1 MEHSF
6 SPSVFGTLV
15 NDSVT
20 AVNNNDVASAAT
32 DSATSANQQPQK
44 ISFYDSDTS
53 DNTLDELDDLDDSLG
68 DLDDSLEE
76 LDDSLEELDDSL
88 GELNDSLEEL
98 DDDQGESANTQQT
111 NENADLPADLETRVL
126 EQDLNSKIP
135 NYAINVN
142 IAVESN
148 ATTFDSLM
156 QEVLSKFQSAYLN
169 TNNCSTYLDLW
180 NKNFV
185 SMRLPARSE
194 HLALKNILAM
204 LYHLDFKQ
212 ATEMQCLNT
221 ILQNDDA
228 KLIHKLQQ
236 INRSLS
242 AQDLEDPDTSIAVS
256 ITELNEEAG
265 NMKKSLSVSK
275 TTDSDE
281 SSSEQQTIVHEETL
295 IETQPDE
302 AVQEQQT
309 KKLTK
314 RQKIDLFV
322 DLVYSKLLS
331 ESGRHVI
338 ESIPSMKESCQTVID
353 LFRSSKIA
361 GQEFIKFI
369 VYLACTKSV
378 NLDKAILQE
387 VRTFNEYVI
396 AVVGRCTKTKIR
408 FYDFSDGYVLVNPIT
423 GDGYE
428 MFLSDLLFDWPVTR
442 DSFTQNTKIIIDED
456 KGKAFLR
463 ITDADLFGDY
473 AKIQEREIQYKQLD
487 SNLTLMAKHFIKDAT
502 DYFDQ
507 HNSFEGFECNYTSE
521 DLRFFRHKL
530 LGYAVPE
537 NYKILLKKPTAS
549 LSVLLAYI
557 ETSQPDFIPY
567 AFSGNII
574 SARIFAPCNLSSNPI
589 SAAYQILAFDLYLY
603 LCDTD
608 TKVKIKLKQSF
619 LAEPKIIL
627 GSDSA
632 VDQAVT
638 LTVPQYLAA
647 HDSLINYIKQNSTVE
662 ISVSDFGDLKINL
675 IK

>member
-15 NDSVT
+15 NDSVA
-20 AVNNNDVASAAT
+20 AVNNKDITNPVIDEATSIATDNAASA
-32 DSATSANQQPQK
+32 NLQQQQPQK
-44 ISFYDSDTS
+44 ISFYEPDAL
-53 DNTLDELDDLDDSLG
+53 DNTLDDLDDLEDTLDDNFE
-68 DLDDSLEE
+68 DLDDSL
-76 LDDSLEELDDSL
+76 DDFDDNLEEL
-88 GELNDSLEEL
+88 NDNPE
-98 DDDQGESANTQQT
+98 DSANTNNQLT
-111 NENADLPADLETRVL
+111 NENIDLPADLETRIL

-156 QEVLSKFQSAYLN
+156 QEIQSKFQSAYLN

-185 SMRLPARSE
+185 SMRLPVGSE

-221 ILQNDDA
+221 ILQSDDA

-236 INRSLS
+236 INRSLT

-256 ITELNEEAG
+256 IAELDEEVES
-265 NMKKSLSVSK
+265 MKKSLISSEAI
-275 TTDSDE
+275 DSDN
-281 SSSEQQTIVHEETL
+281 SSSEQHVIAQEETTA
-295 IETQPDE
+295 EAQPDE
-302 AVQEQQT
+302 VVQEQQN

-314 RQKIDLFV
+314 KQKIDLFA

-331 ESGRHVI
+331 ESGRHFI
-338 ESIPSMKESCQTVID
+338 ESIPAMKESCQTVID
-353 LFRSSKIA
+353 LFKSSKIV

-369 VYLACTKSV
+369 VYLACTRSV

-408 FYDFSDGYVLVNPIT
+408 SADFSDGYVSVNSNT

-428 MFLSDLLFDWPVTR
+428 MFLSDLLFDWPATR
-442 DSFTQNTKIIIDED
+442 DSFTQNTKIIIDEY

-463 ITDADLFGDY
+463 ITDADLLNGY
-473 AKIQEREIQYKQLD
+473 ARVKEREIQYKQLD
-487 SNLTLMAKHFIKDAT
+487 SNLTLMAKHFIQDAT

-507 HNSFEGFECNYTSE
+507 HNSFEDFECDYTSE
-521 DLRFFRHKL
+521 DLRFFRHK
-530 LGYAVPE
+530 
-537 NYKILLKKPTAS
+537 
-549 LSVLLAYI
+549 
-557 ETSQPDFIPY
+557 
-567 AFSGNII
+567 
-574 SARIFAPCNLSSNPI
+574 
-589 SAAYQILAFDLYLY
+589 
-603 LCDTD
+603 
-608 TKVKIKLKQSF
+608 
-619 LAEPKIIL
+619 
-627 GSDSA
+627 
-632 VDQAVT
+632 
-638 LTVPQYLAA
+638 
-647 HDSLINYIKQNSTVE
+647 
-662 ISVSDFGDLKINL
+662 
-675 IK
+675 